1 MIRKG
6 EDFRAPFFKDEERYM
21 NFSPDEREYDVAGIH
36 WAWVGE
42 CAPKSSIHDIT
53 AATARIKNG

>member
-1 MIRKG
+1 
-6 EDFRAPFFKDEERYM
+6 M